1 MALLDQYGRKI
12 SDDNPT
18 KEQIAKGFDSYQ
30 QEIQDSTIAKSSRS
44 FRRRMRQ
51 GSQYNEFPTYIP
63 HPTSFGRLGF
73 SLLRHLYQTSSSVR
87 PAVDGITREISGL
100 PWTVIW
106 SDYKWHE
113 GFQDQEVIDWLNQVN
128 LENETINQ
136 IISEFLNDYLVVGRG
151 IIEKVRNPYGDIIE
165 LVARDAS
172 RFRSV
177 LTRDGTGILGY
188 RELSQDY
195 QNVINIYP
203 KYDLVYKSYAPVT
216 YTHMSLPII
225 ETIVNE
231 ISLLLLS
238 TKNIAWAFMN
248 DEIPPGILHLGEIGT
263 EALDRAKASF
273 EAARGTLQGHS
284 KIRVVDNV
292 DEVNWVQLQRPFRE
306 MQVAELLP
314 IFERIVA
321 RNFGLAS
328 VEAGLTATESR
339 GSSEIQLKS
348 AQSKMIIPL
357 LTMITKFMN
366 YEILREST
374 LGNLLFQFTTDPTA
388 NPVEKE
394 SSLMSQVDRGIIT
407 TNEMRISIGR
417 RPLQGADMRTVRL
430 GNEIIPLDEETGEP
444 QYRNPVPG
452 DVSPSDVARQ
462 TRRDTEGG
470 TGNLHDTAD
479 SSDEE
484 KETEETQQSSLILSP
499 EDREPSFSD
508 LVDDPLK
515 DYLKRREGIRESFI
529 DLFNFSENSLNYE

>member
-12 SDDNPT
+12 SDENPT
-18 KEQIAKGFDSYQ
+18 QEQIQKGFESYRN
-30 QEIQDSTIAKSSRS
+30 EIQGYGLEKSSRS
-44 FRRRMRQ
+44 FKRRLRQ
-51 GSQYNEFPTYIP
+51 GSQYNEFPTFMP

-73 SLLRHLYQTSSSVR
+73 SILRHLYQTSSAVR

-106 SDYKWHE
+106 ADYKWHPGSE
-113 GFQDQEVIDWLNQVN
+113 NQQIIDWLSQVN

-151 IIEKVRNPYGDIIE
+151 IIEKVRNPFQEIIE

-172 RFRSV
+172 LFRPV
-177 LTRDGTGILGY
+177 LTKDGTGILGY
-188 RELSQDY
+188 RELSEDY
-195 QNVINIYP
+195 QNTINIYP
-203 KYDLVYKSYAPVT
+203 KYDVVYKVYSPVT

-248 DEIPPGILHLGEIGT
+248 DEIPPGILHLGEIGQ
-263 EALDRAKASF
+263 EALERAQASF

-328 VEAGLTATESR
+328 VEAGLTASESR

-348 AQSKMIIPL
+348 AQSKMIVPL
-357 LTMITKFMN
+357 LTMITQFMN
-366 YEILREST
+366 YEILREFT
-374 LGNLLFQFTTDPTA
+374 QGDLIFQFTTNPTD
-388 NPVEKE
+388 NPVDKE
-394 SSLMSQVDRGIIT
+394 NSLMSQVDRGIIT

-417 RPLQGADMRTVRL
+417 PPRQGADMRTVRL
-430 GNEIIPLDEETGEP
+430 GNEIIPLDDITGEP
-444 QYRNPVPG
+444 HYRNPLPEN
-452 DVSPSDVARQ
+452 VSPSDVARQ
-462 TRRDTEGG
+462 TRRDEEGG
-470 TGNLHDTAD
+470 TGNVHNNPNAQ
-479 SSDEE
+479 EE
-484 KETEETQQSSLILSP
+484 KEDTEVEDEQQSSLILSP
-499 EDREPSFSD
+499 ENRIPSFSD
-508 LVDDPLK
+508 INDDSIKSFLNERNK
-515 DYLKRREGIRESFI
+515 VRDYFV
-529 DLFNFSENSLNYE
+529 DLFNFKEVDND